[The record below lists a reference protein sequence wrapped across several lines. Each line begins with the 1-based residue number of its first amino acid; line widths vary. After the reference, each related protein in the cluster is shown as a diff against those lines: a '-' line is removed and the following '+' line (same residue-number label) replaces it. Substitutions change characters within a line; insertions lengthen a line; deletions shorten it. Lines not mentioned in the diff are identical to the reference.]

1 MNIIEKKTLK
11 IKMASNRPD
20 EEEESDNFFLQS
32 AREPLI
38 KRLRLEYQNSAES
51 DPNSANFD
59 HIRENYPDLWEEIT
73 QGIQRP
79 PSHPTIQQQ
88 QQQQNAAANQPQQQQ
103 PADHQSRSKS
113 HLIDL
118 QSPQDYLRIHL
129 APYQTEVILRE
140 IGRRAPN
147 VAQFLERTFSTEWNN
162 VKYLSITLFMGLM
175 SDLIGYIFDDVH
187 ENESEEGKEIQIDI
201 NHPNM
206 STPVTSGKKKIK

>member
-1 MNIIEKKTLK
+1 
-11 IKMASNRPD
+11 MASNNPD
-20 EEEESDNFFLQS
+20 EGEESNNFFLQS

-38 KRLRLEYQNSAES
+38 KRLRIEYQNSAES

-59 HIRENYPDLWEEIT
+59 HIRENYSDLWEEIT

-88 QQQQNAAANQPQQQQ
+88 QQQQNAAAAAAAAADQPQQQQQ

-113 HLIDL
+113 HLIEL

-175 SDLIGYIFDDVH
+175 SDLIGFIFDDVL